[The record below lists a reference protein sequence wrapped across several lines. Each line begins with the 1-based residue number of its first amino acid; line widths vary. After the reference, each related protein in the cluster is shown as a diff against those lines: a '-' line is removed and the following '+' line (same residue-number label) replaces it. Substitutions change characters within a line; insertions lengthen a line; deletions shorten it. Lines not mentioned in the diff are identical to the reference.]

1 MQKLRPNVTLYLFGV
16 LLVIIANVMMDNIV
30 INAVYSICIGL
41 FLAIILLTLIAF
53 LEELFNLKHIPK
65 YYEDETDN
73 HMFWILTRQ
82 AIVISMISI
91 GYYYNDLGA
100 LHSGVFFEIVWVLC
114 NTLGF
119 IKNQYYKPRKCS

>member
-53 LEELFNLKHIPK
+53 LEELFNLRHIPK

-82 AIVISMISI
+82 AIVISMIAI

-100 LHSGVFFEIVWVLC
+100 LHSGVLFEIVWVLC